1 MCPSTTGFSTVSIPG
16 AQQSLALPGSQF
28 WVLSVTRGTVSRDST
43 YKVLPPSRSLIDT
56 VWHRL
61 GGFIFSCADIGLSH
75 SPGSFLSGR
84 KQKRWSRPREASPLR
99 PVALPCTPQA
109 PGSSPFHSGPQRAR
123 EQNGSINHRDFK
135 GPLAFVRCVL
145 PMFLL
150 ATC

>member
-1 MCPSTTGFSTVSIPG
+1 MGFSTVSIPG
-16 AQQSLALPGSQF
+16 AQQSLALPWQP
-28 WVLSVTRGTVSRDST
+28 VLGPQCHQGYGFQRQHLQSA
-43 YKVLPPSRSLIDT
+43 PPSRSLIDT

-84 KQKRWSRPREASPLR
+84 KQERWSRPWEASPLR

-109 PGSSPFHSGPQRAR
+109 PGSSPFHSGPERAR
-123 EQNGSINHRDFK
+123 EQNGPINHRDFK
-135 GPLAFVRCVL
+135 GPSAFVRCVL